1 MDWINEI
8 HTNEDYAISELY
20 RQFRG
25 EAVNWLRKKYS
36 LDEMQCIEV
45 FQESVIILYDNV
57 ISGKLTELSS
67 TLKSYL
73 FSICKNKAKE
83 HLRHHYKYDNLENLS
98 PLKLVE
104 DNQSEENEALEMNI
118 EIMNKCLDKIGDPCK
133 TLLELFYYK
142 KIKME
147 EISTNMGYNN
157 ANTAKNQK
165 YKCIKRLQ
173 NLFKEHIESNEYYE

>member
-8 HTNEDYAISELY
+8 HTNENYAISELY
-20 RQFRG
+20 RQYRG
-25 EAVNWLRKKYS
+25 EAINWLRKKYG
-36 LDEMQCIEV
+36 LDEIQSIEL
-45 FQESVIILYDNV
+45 FQESIIILYDNV

-83 HLRHHYKYDNLENLS
+83 HLRQNYKYEDLQNLS

-104 DNQSEENEALEMNI
+104 DNQSEEIEELEVQI
-118 EIMNKCLDKIGDPCK
+118 DIMNKCLDKIGDPCK
-133 TLLELFYYK
+133 ALLELFYYK
-142 KIKME
+142 KIKMD
-147 EISTNMGYNN
+147 EISIKMGYNN

-173 NLFKEHIESNEYYE
+173 NSSPGKR